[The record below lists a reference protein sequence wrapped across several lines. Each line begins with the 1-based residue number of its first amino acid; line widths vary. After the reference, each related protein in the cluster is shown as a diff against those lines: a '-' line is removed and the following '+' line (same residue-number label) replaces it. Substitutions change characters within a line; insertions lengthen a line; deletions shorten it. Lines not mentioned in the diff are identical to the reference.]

1 MGRAFRRRKYHHNQ
15 QIKEIMNKTVNINI
29 GGLVFHI
36 DEDAYQKLTRYF
48 ESIKRSLSNSSGQ
61 DEIMKD
67 IEMRVAELLTEK
79 QKSDKHVINN
89 KDVDEVI
96 GVMGQPEDYRLDDD
110 ADDKAPAEPFY
121 PYTRSKKLYRD
132 KDRGTIAGVC
142 TGLGHYF
149 GIDAV
154 WVKIIFLLLAFT
166 SFGIIAYFVLWIAM
180 PKAVTTSE
188 KLEMT
193 GEPVTISNIER
204 KVREEF
210 DSVANKF
217 KNADYDKMGNEVRT
231 GATRVGNGIGEVLV
245 SIFKVFA
252 KVLGAIIV
260 VFSSLALIGICFC
273 SIFMIFSSSMPE
285 NYILNHISTP
295 IGLETPIW
303 VQGLLFLLA
312 AGIPAFFFLILGLKL
327 LVTNLK
333 SLGNIIKFSL
343 LGIWIIAVGVLI
355 SLGIKEATQIAY
367 DGKDVKK
374 EIITIAATD
383 TLLIK
388 FKNNEFYSK
397 DRYHNTDFKLT
408 QDENNKEVIYSNNIS
423 FEVRPTEEALP
434 FIQVERLAVGKSAVE
449 AKGRAEKIRY
459 GYKIEGNQ
467 LILDNYLLTDITN
480 KFRGQKVELY
490 LYLPKGTLFKA
501 DESVQNFDNG
511 YNDFFDLQ
519 YNSDDY
525 IYKVEETEV
534 KCLNCP
540 ENDHDDSDVQSEE
553 VNVTGEND
561 STTTVT
567 VKVNGKVVTETKSA
581 KTETGKNKKGSLKI
595 DENGIIIKTN

>member
-1 MGRAFRRRKYHHNQ
+1 
-15 QIKEIMNKTVNINI
+15 MNKTVNINI

-48 ESIKRSLSNSSGQ
+48 EAIKRSLSNSSGK

-79 QKSDKHVINN
+79 EKSDKHVINN

-110 ADDKAPAEPFY
+110 GDDKAVEPFY
-121 PYTRSKKLYRD
+121 PYTKSKKLYRD
-132 KDRGTIAGVC
+132 KDRATIAGVC

-149 GIDAV
+149 GIESV
-154 WVKIIFLLLAFT
+154 WIKIFFILLIWAGGA
-166 SFGIIAYFVLWIAM
+166 GIIAYLVLWIAT
-180 PKAVTTSE
+180 PKAITTTE

-193 GEPVTISNIER
+193 GEPVTISNIEK

-210 DSVANKF
+210 DIVANRV
-217 KNADYDKMGNEVRT
+217 KNADYDKMGNEIKT
-231 GATRVGNGIGEVLV
+231 GASRTADGIGEVFV

-252 KVLGAIIV
+252 KILGAIIV
-260 VFSSLALIGICFC
+260 VFSSVALLGICFA
-273 SIFMIFSSSMPE
+273 SIFMIFSSSMPD

-303 VQGLLFLLA
+303 AQGILFLLA

-333 SLGNIIKFSL
+333 SLGNIVKFSL
-343 LGIWIIAVGVLI
+343 LGIWIIAVGILI

-374 EIITIAATD
+374 EVINIAPTD

-397 DRYHNTDFKLT
+397 DRYHNTDFRLT
-408 QDENNKEVIYSNNIS
+408 QDENNKEVIYSNNLS

-434 FIQVERLAVGKSAVE
+434 YIQIERLAVGKSAVE
-449 AKGRAEKIRY
+449 ARTRAEKIRY
-459 GYKIEGNQ
+459 TYKIEGNQ
-467 LILDNYLLTDITN
+467 LILDNYLLTDVTN
-480 KFRGQKVELY
+480 KFRGQRVELY

-525 IYKVEETEV
+525 IYKVEESNV
-534 KCLNCP
+534 KCLTCP
-540 ENDHDDSDVQSEE
+540 TDENENGDAEGTTE
-553 VNVTGEND
+553 VITNEND
-561 STTTVT
+561 STDVVT
-567 VKVNGKVVTETKSA
+567 VKVNGKIVTETK
-581 KTETGKNKKGSLKI
+581 TGKRDSDKGKKTTLSVDK
-595 DENGIIIKTN
+595 NGVIIKTK